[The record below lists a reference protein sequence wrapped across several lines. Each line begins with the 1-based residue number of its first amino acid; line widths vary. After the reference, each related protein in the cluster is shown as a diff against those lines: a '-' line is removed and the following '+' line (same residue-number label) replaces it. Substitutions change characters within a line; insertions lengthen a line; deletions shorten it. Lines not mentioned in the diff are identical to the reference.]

1 VRRARSDVLRG
12 ERRQPDRQSGFR
24 FRPVR
29 LQIESFDAVGCSG
42 ALLET
47 QATTIQ
53 ADYFSWLMRLL
64 SNHPLP
70 DMTESVRVSFFI
82 DSGNTSEQV
91 HFDHI
96 LFADA
101 VLFRDG
107 FEP

>member
-1 VRRARSDVLRG
+1 
-12 ERRQPDRQSGFR
+12 
-24 FRPVR
+24 
-29 LQIESFDAVGCSG
+29 
-42 ALLET
+42 
-47 QATTIQ
+47 
-53 ADYFSWLMRLL
+53 MRLL